1 MKDIQTLL
9 DPEVLLPMLLPWS
22 LKLAAAVVIFIV
34 GRWLARLV
42 TTAIRRLMTKTGVD
56 VSLTGFLSNVAY
68 AVLLALVIIAAL
80 DTLGFQTTSLLAV
93 FGAAGLAVGLA
104 LQGSL
109 SNFAAGVMLMIFKP
123 FKSGDFIETAGVS
136 GTIEHVRI
144 FNTIMRT
151 GDNREITIPNKRIL
165 DDNIVNYSARNQRRI
180 DLVIGI
186 SYDDDIGKAKS
197 VIDKVLVEE
206 KRVLS
211 DPAPVIM
218 VLELADSSVNIAVRP
233 WVATPDYWPTR
244 GDLMHRIKTGLEGAG
259 LSIPYPQRDVHLT
272 GQVSNG

>member
-1 MKDIQTLL
+1 MKDIQALL
-9 DPEVLLPMLLPWS
+9 NPDVWLPMALPWG
-22 LKLAAAVVIFIV
+22 LRLAAALAIFVV
-34 GRWLARLV
+34 GRWLARLL
-42 TTAIRRLMTKTGVD
+42 TRAIKKLMTRAGVE
-56 VSLTGFLSNVAY
+56 VSLSGFVSNLAH
-68 AVLLALVIIAAL
+68 AVFLALVIIAAL
-80 DTLGFQTTSLLAV
+80 DTLGIKTTSLLAV
-93 FGAAGLAVGLA
+93 LGAAGLAVGLA

-123 FKSGDFIETAGVS
+123 FKSGDFVDAAGVS
-136 GTIEHVRI
+136 GTIEHVRV

-165 DDNIVNYSARNQRRI
+165 DDNIINYSAREQRRI

-197 VIDKVLVEE
+197 IIEKVVSEE
-206 KRVLS
+206 SRVLK

-218 VLELADSSVNIAVRP
+218 VFELGDSSVNLAVRP
-233 WVATPDYWPTR
+233 WVATPDYWLTR
-244 GDLMHRIKTGLEGAG
+244 GDLMHRIKTDLEGAG